1 MLITREEL
9 ALQNISIDQIY
20 RAGELD
26 LGKVRQTARLHVH
39 AMAELAD
46 DGIRIRGRLQ
56 THLEGECDRCIA
68 PVEIPISRD
77 FDLIYR
83 PVASIARDEEIE
95 ISGDDLDVGFYAG
108 AGVELSDLV
117 REQVI
122 LSVPMKLV
130 CSADCK
136 GFCPGCGANLN
147 TEQCR
152 CERTRDQSPFESLRR
167 Q

>member
-9 ALQNISIDQIY
+9 ALQNISVDQTY
-20 RAGELD
+20 RVGELD
-26 LGKVRQTARLHVH
+26 FDKVRQTAPLLVH
-39 AMAELAD
+39 AIAELAA
-46 DGIRIRGRLQ
+46 DGIRVRGQLQ
-56 THLEGECDRCIA
+56 TQLERECDRCVT
-68 PVEIPISRD
+68 PVKIPISRD

-83 PVASIARDEEIE
+83 PVASIAREEEIE

-108 AGVELSDLV
+108 AGVELADLV

-152 CERTRDQSPFESLRR
+152 CERTRNQSPFESLRR